1 MTKNRLAKY
10 RTGIPDKEI
19 IKIENTDKKDWKEN
33 WTAGRSLCDF
43 PHSFRCCIVGLVN
56 MGKSTIAKNI
66 LIQCQLGEKPF
77 RQLIVVHG
85 SKYSSEYDELDPN
98 FILDDI
104 PTVDELLSGGEEE
117 ESQKTLLIID
127 DFEMTKLSKEQL
139 QRLSQLFRFVS
150 SHHNISIIICYQ
162 SFFEVPTIVLKCCN
176 IFITFKPNNLDEI
189 VVLGKRIGLSKKQ
202 MTYIFQ
208 NHIKE
213 KRDTLTVDLTENSP
227 AKYRINLYNV
237 LNAEQIEN
245 IR

>member
-1 MTKNRLAKY
+1 MPSKNRLAKY
-10 RTGIPDKEI
+10 RSGIPDTEI
-19 IKIENTDKKDWKEN
+19 IKIENSDKKDWKES
-33 WTAGRSLCDF
+33 WTKGRNLCDF

-56 MGKSTIAKNI
+56 MGKSTIAKNL
-66 LIQCQLGEKPF
+66 LIQSQLGDKPF

-98 FILDDI
+98 FILEDI
-104 PTVDELLSGGEEE
+104 PTVDELVGEED

-139 QRLSQLFRFVS
+139 QRLSSLFRFVS

-162 SFFEVPTIVLKCCN
+162 SFFEVPTIVRKCCN

-227 AKYRINLYNV
+227 AKYRINLYSV

>member
-104 PTVDELLSGGEEE
+104 PTVDELLSGGGEEE
-117 ESQKTLLIID
+117 ES
-127 DFEMTKLSKEQL
+127 
-139 QRLSQLFRFVS
+139 
-150 SHHNISIIICYQ
+150 
-162 SFFEVPTIVLKCCN
+162 
-176 IFITFKPNNLDEI
+176 
-189 VVLGKRIGLSKKQ
+189 
-202 MTYIFQ
+202 
-208 NHIKE
+208 
-213 KRDTLTVDLTENSP
+213 
-227 AKYRINLYNV
+227 
-237 LNAEQIEN
+237 
-245 IR
+245 